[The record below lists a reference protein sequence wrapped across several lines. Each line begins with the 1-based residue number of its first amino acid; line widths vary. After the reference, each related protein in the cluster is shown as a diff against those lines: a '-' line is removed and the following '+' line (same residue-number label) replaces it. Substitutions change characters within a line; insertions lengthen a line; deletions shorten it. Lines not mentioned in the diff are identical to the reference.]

1 MKKLLIP
8 LTIALITGCAATAD
22 KAKSVT
28 SNVADAGKA
37 VAAKAMPSNKK
48 PDMMAMMKHVS
59 PMPSLMPIAMGNVDM
74 LELSKEQ
81 IEALAAGRDE
91 RHDKVHGLANEIVA
105 DEKAVTQAALEGKT
119 REELNQMSEAIM
131 EKRLAIID
139 AKANCRD
146 IMRKTL
152 NDEQWSEVVD
162 LAKAAQK

>member
-1 MKKLLIP
+1 
-8 LTIALITGCAATAD
+8 
-22 KAKSVT
+22 
-28 SNVADAGKA
+28 
-37 VAAKAMPSNKK
+37 
-48 PDMMAMMKHVS
+48 MKHVS
-59 PMPSLMPIAMGNVDM
+59 PMPSLMPIAIGNSDM

-81 IEALAAGRDE
+81 TEALAAGRDE

-119 REELNQMSEAIM
+119 KEELNQMSEAIM